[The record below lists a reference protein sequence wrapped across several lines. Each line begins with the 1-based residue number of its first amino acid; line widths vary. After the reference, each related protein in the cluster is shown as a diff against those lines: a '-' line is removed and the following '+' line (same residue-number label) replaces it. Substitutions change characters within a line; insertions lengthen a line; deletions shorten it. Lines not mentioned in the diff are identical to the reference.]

1 MANDLENT
9 IEQVQSKLDI
19 AEIVG
24 SYIPLKRAG
33 RNFKACCPFHHEKTP
48 SFVVSPVK
56 QIYHCFG
63 CGAGGDMISF
73 VMKHENLDFIEAL
86 KILADKAGVDLPN
99 LKGGFKSGQG
109 SRSAVSG
116 LLRVNEL
123 AANYYNSVLI
133 GSGKAASARKYLAQ
147 RGLNSASAGL
157 FKIGYAS
164 SEWDS
169 FLKFAKTKN
178 ATEAMLEK
186 AGLIIRAN
194 ADKLYDRFRNRVIF
208 PIFDIR
214 SKIVAFGGRVL
225 DDSLPKYMN
234 SPETDAYVKGKHL
247 YGLNFAIDEI
257 KAKDYVVVVEGYL
270 DLILPF
276 QNGIRNIVA
285 TLGTALTIEQIRLIK
300 RFTDNVV
307 IIYDADEAGQA
318 ASLRGLDLLVSEGL
332 FVKIASLPKGMDPD
346 SYVRQNGRESL
357 SKIITS
363 ADNIFDYKLKLLLD
377 KFNPA
382 ESEDK
387 TKIAAEMLPTI
398 KRIENSVLRSDY
410 LNRLSKA
417 LFISA
422 DALAEELQKVK
433 LDYSYLGKDKNIK
446 TETGIRTSEKIVV
459 SLMMEDPAIAAKV
472 RDTLKIEEFTSRD
485 ICRIVQ
491 VIYSLL
497 DEGKIP
503 SAPKIINLIDDEELS
518 HIICEALEE
527 TEKIIEREKAL
538 QDCICRI
545 KKDNSALKRQNLTN
559 LIKQAETEGD
569 DIRIMSLVKQLD
581 AIKNERF

>member
-1 MANDLENT
+1 MANDLENI

-33 RNFKACCPFHHEKTP
+33 RNFKACCPFHHEKTA
-48 SFVVSPVK
+48 SFVVSPAK

-63 CGAGGDMISF
+63 CGVGGDMISF
-73 VMKHENLDFIEAL
+73 VMRHESLDFMEAL
-86 KILADKAGVDLPN
+86 KNLADKAGVNLPN
-99 LKGGFKSGQG
+99 LKGGFRSGPRAQ
-109 SRSAVSG
+109 SSIPG

-123 AANYYNSVLI
+123 AANYYNAVLI
-133 GSGKAASARKYLAQ
+133 GSNKAVSARKYLAQ
-147 RGLNSASAGL
+147 RGLNSESAGL
-157 FKIGYAS
+157 FKIGFAS
-164 SEWDS
+164 AEWDS
-169 FLKFAKTKN
+169 LLKFAKTKG

-186 AGLIIRAN
+186 AGLIIRAK
-194 ADKLYDRFRNRVIF
+194 ADKLYDRFRNRIIF
-208 PIFDIR
+208 PIFDMR
-214 SKIVAFGGRVL
+214 GKIVAFGGRVL

-234 SPETDAYVKGKHL
+234 SPETDAYVKGRHL

-257 KAKDYVVVVEGYL
+257 KLKDYAVVVEGYL

-318 ASLRGLDLLVSEGL
+318 ASLRGLDLLISEGL
-332 FVKIASLPKGMDPD
+332 FVKIASLPSGMDPD
-346 SYVRQNGRESL
+346 SYIRQNGRENL
-357 SKIITS
+357 LKIIES

-422 DALAEELQKVK
+422 DVLAEELHKVK

-446 TETGIRTSEKIVV
+446 TETGIRPSEKIVV

-472 RDTLKIEEFTSRD
+472 RNTLAVEEFTNKD

-491 VIYSLL
+491 AIYKML

-503 SAPKIINLIDDEELS
+503 SAPKVINMFNDEELS
-518 HIICEALEE
+518 YIICEALEE
-527 TEKIIEREKAL
+527 TEKIVEREKAL
-538 QDCICRI
+538 QDCICRM
-545 KKDNSALKRQNLTN
+545 KKDNAVSKRQKLTN

-569 DIRIMSLVKQLD
+569 DIKIMNLVKQFD
-581 AIKNERF
+581 AIKNERV

>member
-24 SYIPLKRAG
+24 GYIPLKRAG

-48 SFVVSPVK
+48 SFVVSPIK

-86 KILADKAGVDLPN
+86 KILADKAGVALPN
-99 LKGGFKSGQG
+99 IKGGFKPGHG
-109 SRSAVSG
+109 PRSAVSG

-123 AANYYNSVLI
+123 AASYYNSVLI
-133 GSGKAASARKYLAQ
+133 GSGKAVSARKYLAQ
-147 RGLNSASAGL
+147 RGLNSESAGL

-164 SEWDS
+164 AEWDS
-169 FLKFAKTKN
+169 FLKFAKTKG
-178 ATEAMLEK
+178 ATEVMLEK
-186 AGLIIRAN
+186 AGLIIRAK
-194 ADKLYDRFRNRVIF
+194 ADKLYDRFRNRIIF
-208 PIFDIR
+208 PIFDTR

-234 SPETDAYVKGKHL
+234 SPETDAYVKGRHL

-276 QNGIRNIVA
+276 QNGIKNIVA

-332 FVKIASLPKGMDPD
+332 FVKIASLPMGMDPD
-346 SYVRQNGRESL
+346 SYVRQNGRENL
-357 SKIITS
+357 SKIIES

-422 DALAEELQKVK
+422 DVLGEEFQKVK

-459 SLMMEDPAIAAKV
+459 SLMMEDPSIAAEV
-472 RDTLKIEEFTSRD
+472 RKTLTMEEFTSRD

-491 VIYSLL
+491 AIYKIL

-527 TEKIIEREKAL
+527 TEKIVEREKAL

-545 KKDNSALKRQNLTN
+545 KKDNAALKRQNLTN
-559 LIKQAETEGD
+559 LIRQAETEGD
-569 DIRIMSLVKQLD
+569 DIKMMSFVKQLD
-581 AIKNERF
+581 AIKNERV